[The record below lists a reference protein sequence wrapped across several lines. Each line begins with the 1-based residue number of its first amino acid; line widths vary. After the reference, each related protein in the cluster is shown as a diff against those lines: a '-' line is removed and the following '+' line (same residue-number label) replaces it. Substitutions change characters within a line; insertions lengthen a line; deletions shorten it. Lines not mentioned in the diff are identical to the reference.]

1 MIESAREESN
11 MIQEYDPDDE
21 DNKDMKKCLKL
32 YKNMEFW
39 ESNSALHKNIIFT
52 YNLFYQRCR

>member
-32 YKNMEFW
+32 YKNMEF
-39 ESNSALHKNIIFT
+39 
-52 YNLFYQRCR
+52 